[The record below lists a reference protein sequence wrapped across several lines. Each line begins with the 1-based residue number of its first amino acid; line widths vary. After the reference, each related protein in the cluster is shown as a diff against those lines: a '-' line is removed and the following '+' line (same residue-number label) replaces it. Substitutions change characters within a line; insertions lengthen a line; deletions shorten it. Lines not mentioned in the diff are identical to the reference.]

1 MLKNL
6 SITNYALIETLEMG
20 PSKGLNMITG
30 ETGAGKSIMLGAI
43 GLLLGNRADTKALFN
58 DEKKCIIEGVF
69 EIANYGLEAYFQ
81 AEDLDYDPQC
91 IIRREITPAG
101 KSRAFVNDTP
111 VKLDILKSLGKAL
124 MDIHSQHDTLLLAA
138 GEYQLSLIDA
148 FADTK
153 TEKTQYSTAYTAYR
167 KAKKSYEKLVHEAAE
182 LRKEADFNQFQLEE
196 LSALQLQEG
205 EQETLENEQEVLDN
219 AEEIKSKINENLQL
233 FNGDE
238 LGATTLLMQINQGFQ
253 QLGRYSSRFDELKE
267 RFDSVCIEVNDIAA
281 SLEDEDGK
289 IEVDFDKLEEI
300 RERLSKIYQLQKKH
314 GVQTVE
320 ELIALEKTLADKAFQ
335 IGNLDE
341 ELEQLKAE
349 MDQTWEILSQTGAKL
364 SQKRQRHFKGFAEE
378 ITGLLAHL
386 GMENANIEISHR
398 TTDPTPSGKDEVEIL
413 FTANKGVKPQPI
425 RQVASG
431 GEFSRLMFAIKYIM
445 ADKVALPTLIFDE
458 IDTGIS
464 GEVALQMVQM
474 MQEIAKRHQ
483 VICISHLP
491 QVAAKGEKHYFVYK
505 DNSAAKTMSKIRA
518 LNQEERVTEIAKMI
532 AGANPSESAV
542 KSAMDL
548 LGK

>member
-20 PSKGLNMITG
+20 PSPALNMITG

-43 GLLLGNRADTKALFN
+43 GLLLGNRADTKALFD

-69 EIANYGLEAYFQ
+69 EIGNYGLESYFQ
-81 AEDLDYDPQC
+81 AEDLDYEAQC
-91 IIRREITPAG
+91 IIRREITPSG

-111 VKLDILKSLGKAL
+111 VKLDILKSLGKSL

-148 FADTK
+148 FANTQA
-153 TEKTQYSTAYTAYR
+153 EKESYLTAFKAYKKSR
-167 KAKKSYEKLVHEAAE
+167 KAYEKLLHEAGE

-233 FNGDE
+233 LQGDE
-238 LGATTLLMQINQGFQ
+238 IGVSTLLLQINQGFQ
-253 QLGRYSSRFDELKE
+253 QLTRYSNRFNELKE

-281 SLEDEDGK
+281 TLEDEDGK
-289 IEVDFDKLEEI
+289 VEVDFDKLEEI

-314 GVQTVE
+314 GMQTVE
-320 ELIALEKTLADKAFQ
+320 ELMTLEKELADKAFQ

-341 ELEQLKAE
+341 ELEQLKSATE
-349 MDQTWEILSQTGAKL
+349 AASHTLTKAGELL
-364 SQKRQRHFKGFAEE
+364 SQKRQKCFKGFAKE
-378 ITGLLAHL
+378 ITGLLVHL
-386 GMENANIEISHR
+386 GMENATIEISHQKVA
-398 TTDPTPSGKDEVEIL
+398 PTATGIDEVEVL

-445 ADKVALPTLIFDE
+445 ADKIALPTLIFDE

-464 GEVALQMVQM
+464 GEVALQMVKM

-491 QVAAKGEKHYFVYK
+491 QVAAKGDKHYFVYK

-518 LNQEERVTEIAKMI
+518 LTQKERITEIAKMI
-532 AGANPSESAV
+532 AGANPSESAMQ
-542 KSAMDL
+542 SAMDL
-548 LGK
+548 LR